1 MGVPAAIPSQKS
13 PAGWFGA
20 YPRARRPPFTA
31 DDAAE
36 SVLHD
41 ANADHRH
48 PPCLDPDPAELSMN
62 ELVLPTAG
70 QWCRPRLD
78 TNTDTML
85 APPEAVSPAA
95 PPSALYLDPPTLRR
109 STLSTGLAPQQSF
122 KKHKVLPHPRH
133 AAAVPAPPSL
143 AARGPPLSIDTTL
156 SSTSV
161 PASGTDTRP
170 ATDAHSS
177 HPGPNGL
184 PLTQVENSKVGG
196 PDLPPTPP
204 AHSQTPSS
212 GPSVQ
217 SAQPST
223 PTCDYVESPT
233 SNPDASRTPG
243 TPPNQRSPPTP
254 DVTPPQPTRRPR
266 PCRPSVTDRIPSK
279 ATNDS
284 RSASYTTARETPYSS
299 EDERAALRPTMST
312 SNTSS
317 QNTVRPIAETKQRG
331 VGLGLDPDSCLT
343 PRTKQEFTAFD
354 GGWESGTEPETEWDP
369 YLFRNVTVRK
379 RQTPLKADDEDGLET
394 SRAVEVVEDDP
405 VTPTKATQALRAMP
419 LQGRPHARSS
429 PSQDA
434 ATRPNIRR
442 VAAPSASEVSTA
454 TDDRR
459 FSTVSSKST
468 ASTTVVEAILVDTPP
483 PRRRTLRHVKKH
495 MTLRDPGS
503 SGSELS
509 HSSFAT
515 AAIGT
520 EPLPRRPLPRGR
532 VDGERTESLAST
544 ATLSTLASRKGRRDV
559 WKSGAV
565 PVIVIPDRRTSVKG
579 TNATPSLRSTSS
591 RKSQRSNSLSS
602 APLSTLSKSKDL
614 TPYFERPSGRGRT
627 WSESDGSLPGDQ
639 RTIDYPPVV
648 PVRTSSLS
656 ASTSRHGSAAGSR
669 AGSRPGSRSG
679 SRSASLTAESLQAH
693 NTLLLEQQREKQQ
706 TTPPAPK
713 IHVQPSPSAEYI
725 PAEPSRLGERRAR
738 PAPSIESHRE
748 AAHDHRPLL
757 DHNGDPF
764 FGKRL
769 TTHNTPFSQASV
781 ETNGTHSAAEVSE
794 ALAVNIYPHQN
805 RSLLVVDHTSTKN
818 TDANTSPIDDTT
830 EDAQSAVEKPQLV
843 ATGPAGGPVT
853 PPQPRFS
860 AEDVDSPLRNPRAP
874 PEPPVIKFI
883 PATPSGLT
891 PAAEKMKL
899 MGNYFEETT
908 EKRPSMIKRAF
919 SLRKT
924 SDSTVPRTPGFL
936 TRTLS
941 LTRAMRKDAAEDVPS
956 PEYDDDSA
964 LHLYPTEDD
973 VPPDEE
979 RLHPYWRPS
988 SSQLDFDGDEDFV
1001 YDAPQ
1006 DAAGGRPTLRR
1017 SLSARM
1023 KRTFAIL
1030 PVADDGHYR
1039 GVDARGPER
1048 RTIRRTSSGNL
1059 RVMRRRDSYNS
1070 LRDVLRPSLALMRRP
1085 SQDGRPSTAPN
1096 QVARPPRRKWGT
1108 EKRYDSQGRRFFPG
1122 WQEKLYGLQGLGRRL
1137 SEHRRQK
1144 RSDALRGKISG
1155 PREVRDGVGEVIKR
1169 KSYGG
1174 PSYQSTPQL
1183 ANVGR
1188 DAVQRPSTGGAE
1200 TARGVQTQ
1208 I

>member
-1 MGVPAAIPSQKS
+1 
-13 PAGWFGA
+13 
-20 YPRARRPPFTA
+20 
-31 DDAAE
+31 
-36 SVLHD
+36 
-41 ANADHRH
+41 
-48 PPCLDPDPAELSMN
+48 MN
-62 ELVLPTAG
+62 ELVLATAG

-78 TNTDTML
+78 ANTDTML
-85 APPEAVSPAA
+85 APAENVPPAA

-109 STLSTGLAPQQSF
+109 STRSTGLAPQQSF
-122 KKHKVLPHPRH
+122 KKRKVLPHPRH
-133 AAAVPAPPSL
+133 AAVPVPSSL
-143 AARGPPLSIDTTL
+143 APRGPPLSIDTTL
-156 SSTSV
+156 SLT
-161 PASGTDTRP
+161 PAPPPGTDPRP

-177 HPGPNGL
+177 HPGPDSL

-212 GPSVQ
+212 GPSAQ

-223 PTCDYVESPT
+223 PTYVASPA

-266 PCRPSVTDRIPSK
+266 PCRPSVADRVPSK

-284 RSASYTTARETPYSS
+284 RSASFATARETPYSS
-299 EDERAALRPTMST
+299 EDERAAARPTMSS

-331 VGLGLDPDSCLT
+331 VGLGLDPDTCLT

-354 GGWESGTEPETEWDP
+354 GGWESGAEAETEWDP

-379 RQTPLKADDEDGLET
+379 RQTPLEADEDGRET
-394 SRAVEVVEDDP
+394 GRAMEVLEDDP
-405 VTPTKATQALRAMP
+405 VTPTNATRALRAMP
-419 LQGRPHARSS
+419 LPERLYAASS
-429 PSQDA
+429 PFQDA
-434 ATRPNIRR
+434 SARR
-442 VAAPSASEVSTA
+442 ANVRREAAPSASEASTA
-454 TDDRR
+454 VDDQR

-483 PRRRTLRHVKKH
+483 PRQRTLRHVKKH

-509 HSSFAT
+509 RSSFAT
-515 AAIGT
+515 TAIGP
-520 EPLPRRPLPRGR
+520 ELPSRRSLPRGR
-532 VDGERTESLAST
+532 IDGERAESLVST
-544 ATLSTLASRKGRRDV
+544 ATLNSLASRKGRRDV

-565 PVIVIPDRRTSVKG
+565 PVIVIPDRRASVKG

-602 APLSTLSKSKDL
+602 APLSTLSRSKDL
-614 TPYFERPSGRGRT
+614 TPYFERPSRRGRT
-627 WSESDGSLPGDQ
+627 LSESDGSLPGDQ

-706 TTPPAPK
+706 TKPPAPR
-713 IHVQPSPSAEYI
+713 IHVQPSPSVEYI
-725 PAEPSRLGERRAR
+725 PAEPGRLEERRAR

-748 AAHDHRPLL
+748 AAHDHRPLV

-769 TTHNTPFSQASV
+769 ATHNTPFSQASV

-805 RSLLVVDHTSTKN
+805 RSLLVVDHTSAKN
-818 TDANTSPIDDTT
+818 PDTNASPTDDTAGDT
-830 EDAQSAVEKPQLV
+830 TGDARPVVEKPQLI
-843 ATGPAGGPVT
+843 ATGPDGGPVT

-860 AEDVDSPLRNPRAP
+860 TEDVDSPLRNPRAP

-891 PAAEKMKL
+891 PAAERMKL

-908 EKRPSMIKRAF
+908 EKRPSMLKRAL
-919 SLRKT
+919 SLRKP
-924 SDSTVPRTPGFL
+924 SENSAPRSPGFL

-941 LTRAMRKDAAEDVPS
+941 LTRATRKDTAQDPAPA
-956 PEYDDDSA
+956 EYDDDGA
-964 LHLYPTEDD
+964 QHMYPTEDD
-973 VPPDEE
+973 PPPDED

-988 SSQLDFDGDEDFV
+988 SSQLDFDGDEYFV
-1001 YDAPQ
+1001 YDVPQ
-1006 DAAGGRPTLRR
+1006 DATGGRPPLRR

-1030 PVADDGHYR
+1030 PVADDGHYK

-1096 QVARPPRRKWGT
+1096 QVARPARRTWGT

-1122 WQEKLYGLQGLGRRL
+1122 WQDKLYGLQGLGRRL

-1174 PSYQSTPQL
+1174 PSYQSGPQFD
-1183 ANVGR
+1183 NSGYNGE
-1188 DAVQRPSTGGAE
+1188 QRTSTRGAE
-1200 TARGVQTQ
+1200 RARDIQTQ
-1208 I
+1208 V

>member
-1 MGVPAAIPSQKS
+1 MGVPAAIPSQS

-20 YPRARRPPFTA
+20 HPRARRPPSPA
-31 DDAAE
+31 DAAE
-36 SVLHD
+36 SVLND
-41 ANADHRH
+41 ANAEGRH
-48 PPCLDPDPAELSMN
+48 QPCLDPAELSMN

-70 QWCRPRLD
+70 KWCRPRLD

-85 APPEAVSPAA
+85 APAETVSPAA
-95 PPSALYLDPPTLRR
+95 PSSALYLDPPTLRR

-133 AAAVPAPPSL
+133 AAVPAPSSL
-143 AARGPPLSIDTTL
+143 GTCGPPLSIDTTL
-156 SSTSV
+156 SSTSA
-161 PASGTDTRP
+161 PASGTDSRP

-177 HPGPNGL
+177 HPGPNSL
-184 PLTQVENSKVGG
+184 PPTQVENSKVGG

-212 GPSVQ
+212 GPSAQ

-223 PTCDYVESPT
+223 PTYVESPA
-233 SNPDASRTPG
+233 SNPDTSRTPG

-266 PCRPSVTDRIPSK
+266 PSRPSVADRIPSK
-279 ATNDS
+279 ATNES
-284 RSASYTTARETPYSS
+284 RSASFTTARETPYSS
-299 EDERAALRPTMST
+299 GDERAAVRPAMSS

-331 VGLGLDPDSCLT
+331 VGLGLDPDTCLT

-354 GGWESGTEPETEWDP
+354 GGWESGNEAETEWDP

-379 RQTPLKADDEDGLET
+379 RQTPLKADDEDSSET
-394 SRAVEVVEDDP
+394 GRAIEVLEDDP
-405 VTPTKATQALRAMP
+405 VTPAQATQALRAMP
-419 LQGRPHARSS
+419 LKERLCATSS
-429 PSQDA
+429 PSRGA
-434 ATRPNIRR
+434 SARANIKR
-442 VAAPSASEVSTA
+442 VAAPSASETSTA
-454 TDDRR
+454 VDDKR

-483 PRRRTLRHVKKH
+483 PRRKTLRHVKKH

-509 HSSFAT
+509 RSSFTTTAT
-515 AAIGT
+515 GT
-520 EPLPRRPLPRGR
+520 ELLSKRPLPRGR

-544 ATLSTLASRKGRRDV
+544 ATLNSLASRKGRRDV

-565 PVIVIPDRRTSVKG
+565 PVIVIPDRRASVKG

-614 TPYFERPSGRGRT
+614 TPYFERPSRRERSV
-627 WSESDGSLPGDQ
+627 SESDGSLPGDQ
-639 RTIDYPPVV
+639 RTIDYPPIV

-669 AGSRPGSRSG
+669 AGSRPASRSG

-706 TTPPAPK
+706 TKPPAPK
-713 IHVQPSPSAEYI
+713 IHVQPSPSVEYI
-725 PAEPSRLGERRAR
+725 PPEPGRLEERRAR

-748 AAHDHRPLL
+748 AAHDHRPLV

-818 TDANTSPIDDTT
+818 PDINASSTDATT
-830 EDAQSAVEKPQLV
+830 GDARPTIENPQLI
-843 ATGPAGGPVT
+843 ATGPDGGPVT

-860 AEDVDSPLRNPRAP
+860 AEDVDVDSPLRNPRAP

-924 SDSTVPRTPGFL
+924 PDNSAPRSSGFL

-941 LTRAMRKDAAEDVPS
+941 LTRAMRKDTAEDVAPA
-956 PEYDDDSA
+956 EYDDDPS
-964 LHLYPTEDD
+964 LRLYPTEDEP
-973 VPPDEE
+973 PPDEE

-988 SSQLDFDGDEDFV
+988 SSQIDFDGDEDFV
-1001 YDAPQ
+1001 YDVPE
-1006 DAAGGRPTLRR
+1006 DAAGSRPTLRR

-1030 PVADDGHYR
+1030 PVAEDGHYK
-1039 GVDARGPER
+1039 GVDSRSPER
-1048 RTIRRTSSGNL
+1048 RTIRRTPSGNL

-1070 LRDVLRPSLALMRRP
+1070 IRDVLRPSLSLMRRS

-1096 QVARPPRRKWGT
+1096 QAIRPARRTWGT

-1155 PREVRDGVGEVIKR
+1155 PREVRDGVGDVIKR
-1169 KSYGG
+1169 KSYRG
-1174 PSYQSTPQL
+1174 PSCQSGPQL
-1183 ANVGR
+1183 DNSAYN
-1188 DAVQRPSTGGAE
+1188 AEQRPATRGTERS
-1200 TARGVQTQ
+1200 RGVQTQ
-1208 I
+1208 V